1 MGSGCGTRGRDPA
14 IPVGSRSARRGA
26 LGTGALALVL
36 ALLASACGLFGDDG
50 PERFEYGSAPSQFS
64 ELWRPEGTG
73 PFPAVVLVHGGSWS
87 ESTGRDLMDDVARDL
102 ADQGIAVWN
111 IEYRRLGEDGGGFP
125 GTFQDVAAAID
136 DLSGR
141 ADELDI
147 DPDRVV
153 FVGHS
158 AGGQLALWA
167 AARGQLPG
175 GTVGAG
181 PALLPRSVVALA
193 PVTDL
198 EGCARRGE
206 LESTCA
212 FVMGAS
218 PDEAPNRYDRFSP
231 LALVPLGVPQRL
243 FHGAADTVVAPTDSE
258 AYVAA
263 AAAAGDDAT
272 LTVQP
277 DANHFTVLDAATPA
291 WAQVRDTIL
300 SLLG

>member
-1 MGSGCGTRGRDPA
+1 MGSGPGTRGRDPA
-14 IPVGSRSARRGA
+14 TCVGTRSARRGA
-26 LGTGALALVL
+26 RGTVALTLVL

-50 PERFEYGSAPSQFS
+50 PERFGYGSAPSQFS
-64 ELWRPEGTG
+64 ELWRPAGTG
-73 PFPAVVLVHGGSWS
+73 PFPAVVMVHGGSWS
-87 ESTGRDLMDDVARDL
+87 EGTGRDLMDDVARDL

-111 IEYRRLGEDGGGFP
+111 VEYRRLGEDGGGFP
-125 GTFQDVAAAID
+125 GTFQDVAAAVD
-136 DLSGR
+136 DLAGR
-141 ADELDI
+141 ADELGI
-147 DPDRVV
+147 DTDRVV

-167 AARGQLPG
+167 AARDRLPS

-181 PALLPRSVVALA
+181 PSLLPRSVVALA

-198 EGCARRGE
+198 EGCARQGE
-206 LESTCA
+206 LEGTCA

-231 LALVPLGVPQRL
+231 QALVPLGVPQRL
-243 FHGAADTVVAPTDSE
+243 FHGAADTVVPPTDSE

-263 AAAAGDDAT
+263 ARAAGDDAA

-277 DANHFTVLDAATPA
+277 EANHFTVLDPATPA
-291 WAQVRDTIL
+291 WAQVRDTIQL
-300 SLLG
+300 LLG

>member
-1 MGSGCGTRGRDPA
+1 
-14 IPVGSRSARRGA
+14 V
-26 LGTGALALVL
+26 LAL
-36 ALLASACGLFGDDG
+36 ALLAPACGLFGGDG
-50 PERFEYGSAPSQFS
+50 PERFAYGSAPSQFS
-64 ELWRPEGTG
+64 ELWRPDGAG
-73 PFPAVVLVHGGSWS
+73 PFPAVVMVHGGSWS
-87 ESTGRDLMDDVARDL
+87 ESTGRDFMDDVARDL

-136 DLSGR
+136 DLAGR
-141 ADELDI
+141 ADDLGI
-147 DPDRVV
+147 DTDRVV

-167 AARGQLPG
+167 AARDRLPG

-198 EGCARRGE
+198 EGCAQQGE
-206 LESTCA
+206 LEGTCA

-218 PDEAPNRYDRFSP
+218 PDEAPARYDRFSP

-243 FHGAADTVVAPTDSE
+243 FHGVADTVLPPSDSD

-263 AAAAGDDAT
+263 AAGAGDDAT

-277 DANHFTVLDAATPA
+277 DANHFTVLDANSPA
-291 WAQVRDTIL
+291 WAQVRDTIEL
-300 SLLG
+300 LLG